1 MAKSVKANYLF
12 NLINSASQLLFPL
25 ITFPYASRIMM
36 ADGIGQVNFFQSIIS
51 YISLFTCLG
60 IPMYAMREVA
70 KVRDNGKKMTQIAVE
85 ILLLHAFLSL
95 LGYVVVAIVCMIV
108 PQVQTN
114 VPLFLILSVTI
125 FFTAIGCEW
134 FYQGIEDFKYVAV
147 RGLIVKSVSIVLLF
161 LLVKTK
167 EDILWYGI
175 YTVLGTLG
183 GNVFNFIR
191 LRKYLYRNVVHF
203 STLHPFRHLKPAL
216 QIFVFNVIV
225 SIYLQ
230 LNNVLLG
237 FMKDAESIEKLRI
250 QLEDAESHLSHVDK
264 ELEGLLEEKNLLSTE
279 IKRGKQQKEDAMT
292 ELKLLQSTRPGFF
305 IYWFNKTVRTQYKKA
320 LTATLTKYNQLS
332 EEITKQKTSLQA
344 LDLRVEKQRK
354 IQEQSQKDYDRI
366 NSDYARLSELTE
378 AARQELKGAYA
389 DASFWKQIESKEVQ
403 EISPWYSKR
412 LKQLQSELF
421 IEAMKVNELFILR
434 ANATSSRIKTT
445 LDVFFNFLKTGGNL
459 TEREIQAIWNTFWLI
474 VPVVSSTFASIQRM
488 FSQMKTG
495 TIPWLFVDEAGQAV
509 PQAAAGAIWRS
520 KRAVIVGDPFQI
532 EPVVTIPEQL
542 VNNISHHF
550 GLDKTQI
557 QTSLSVQS
565 MADRA
570 NPYGWITND
579 TWTGCF
585 P

>member
-237 FMKDAESIEKLRI
+237 FMKDAEAVGYFTAATKIMIITMSVSGALGTVMIPRTSNLIAEGKMNEFKLLIQKSYDFILAITMPLTVGLIFISKSAILLLSGDGFVPAILTSQIVAFNILMVGISGVMGLQVLYPMGRI
-250 QLEDAESHLSHVDK
+250 NIVILCTFIGAVVNVVLNVLLIPVYGHNGTAVAYMLAEVAVTVSMFIIGRRYIPIQFFKKEHLHYVLGSVCMGIC
-264 ELEGLLEEKNLLSTE
+264 LYWVLLLELDDFMTLITMLIVGLMMYISVILILKDTMGMLFWKI
-279 IKRGKQQKEDAMT
+279 IKSYLDKC
-292 ELKLLQSTRPGFF
+292 
-305 IYWFNKTVRTQYKKA
+305 QYKK
-320 LTATLTKYNQLS
+320 S
-332 EEITKQKTSLQA
+332 
-344 LDLRVEKQRK
+344 
-354 IQEQSQKDYDRI
+354 
-366 NSDYARLSELTE
+366 
-378 AARQELKGAYA
+378 
-389 DASFWKQIESKEVQ
+389 
-403 EISPWYSKR
+403 
-412 LKQLQSELF
+412 
-421 IEAMKVNELFILR
+421 
-434 ANATSSRIKTT
+434 
-445 LDVFFNFLKTGGNL
+445 
-459 TEREIQAIWNTFWLI
+459 
-474 VPVVSSTFASIQRM
+474 
-488 FSQMKTG
+488 
-495 TIPWLFVDEAGQAV
+495 
-509 PQAAAGAIWRS
+509 
-520 KRAVIVGDPFQI
+520 
-532 EPVVTIPEQL
+532 
-542 VNNISHHF
+542 
-550 GLDKTQI
+550 
-557 QTSLSVQS
+557 
-565 MADRA
+565 
-570 NPYGWITND
+570 
-579 TWTGCF
+579 
-585 P
+585 